1 MKPYTILVLA
11 ALLSTSGFQVAVA
24 GHHSNVGFAV
34 ETVNTATGVVKEW
47 KWMNPHTWL
56 IVDVDDGKG
65 GTVEW
70 AMEGRAPGV
79 LLRAGWTRTVLKPGD
94 KVTVHYSPSKDGSKV
109 GMIARVTMADGRVL
123 PNAPPAN

>member
-1 MKPYTILVLA
+1 MKPCTIVVVATLA
-11 ALLSTSGFQVAVA
+11 AAGSFHVSLLA
-24 GHHSNVGFAV
+24 HHSNVGFAV

-65 GTVEW
+65 VW

-109 GMIARVTMADGRVL
+109 GMIARVTMSDGRVL